1 MSQITGNAEVTRRS
15 SKKIPALVIHA
26 VLFYAFWACWALVIR
41 PPIKAAM
48 NGSLLFELFGSAVKT
63 LVWVVPAVLL
73 VKHFEPECA
82 VGLKQMFTQKV
93 PLKAVLIWSLIFA
106 ALSGGTLCTGILHGT
121 LHINPEFSLTNN
133 QWLLFVG
140 ITEEMVFR
148 GWMLNAT
155 AKNEKD
161 WKMLLL
167 NGVMFM
173 CIHFP
178 GWIHKG
184 TFVSAFTGF
193 GFLSIILFSVLV
205 GYCFL
210 KHKNLL
216 LPVWLHMLYDFMLEF
231 FAA

>member
-15 SKKIPALVIHA
+15 SKKIPALVAHA
-26 VLFYAFWACWALVIR
+26 VLFYAFWACWALWIR
-41 PPIKAAM
+41 PEIKAAM
-48 NGSLLFELFGSAVKT
+48 DSSLLFELFGSAVKT
-63 LVWVVPAVLL
+63 LVWVIPAMLL

-82 VGLKQMFTQKV
+82 VGLKQMFTEKV
-93 PLKAVLIWSLIFA
+93 PLKWVLLWTLAFFL
-106 ALSGGTLCTGILHGT
+106 LSCGTFMRGLFGGTLHVSPDFT
-121 LHINPEFSLTNN
+121 LTNN

-140 ITEEMVFR
+140 ITEEMTFR

-167 NGVMFM
+167 NGVMFL

-193 GFLSIILFSVLV
+193 GFLSIILFGVLA

-216 LPVWLHMLYDFMLEF
+216 LPVWLHMFYDFMLGF